1 MQYSVFFLSTLVN
14 YFCRMKHLKGALAVF
29 IGAASFGVLSTFV
42 KKAYAAGFSLGE
54 VTGVQALLGMLILW
68 IIFIM
73 MKVIQIDFNKYPR
86 KTASWKIMMAGISTG
101 IVSIIYYKCVQ
112 LVPASIAIVLLMQF
126 IWIGAL
132 INYLVFKQK
141 PTKKQSIGIALIL
154 AATLLATGV
163 FESTIQDISALG
175 IFYGIL
181 AALAYSIFLM
191 VNGKVGND
199 YPPVQKSA
207 LMVTGACILIFVVL
221 QPFSLLQT
229 TVDLEIYKYGVLLA
243 VFGTV
248 LPPFL
253 FAYGMPKIDMA
264 LGSILSAVEL
274 PVAVAM
280 SYFVLYEKVSLLQ
293 WLGVAFILAVVIWT
307 NYNKKSKL
315 L

>member
-1 MQYSVFFLSTLVN
+1 
-14 YFCRMKHLKGALAVF
+14 MKRFQGALAVF

-54 VTGVQALLGMLILW
+54 VTGIQAMLGMLILW
-68 IIFIM
+68 IIFFF
-73 MKVIQIDFNKYPR
+73 MKIGKVDFSKYPR
-86 KTASWKIMMAGISTG
+86 KTPFWKILISGISTG
-101 IVSIIYYKCVQ
+101 VVSVLYYKCVQ

-132 INYLVFKQK
+132 INFSIFKQK
-141 PTKKQSIGIALIL
+141 PTKRQTIGIILI
-154 AATLLATGV
+154 LLATLFATGV
-163 FESTIQDISALG
+163 LESSIQDISIVG
-175 IFYGIL
+175 IAYGLL

-207 LMVTGACILIFVVL
+207 LMVTGAFLMIFILL
-221 QPFSLLQT
+221 QPVTLFQANI
-229 TVDLEIYKYGVLLA
+229 DAQIYKYGVLLA
-243 VFGTV
+243 LFGAV

-253 FAYGMPKIDMA
+253 LAYGMPKIDLA

-280 SYFVLYEKVSLLQ
+280 SYFVLHENVSILQ
-293 WLGVAFILAVVIWT
+293 WFGVGFILAVVVWT
-307 NYNKKSKL
+307 NYKKKANSI
-315 L
+315 

>member
-1 MQYSVFFLSTLVN
+1 
-14 YFCRMKHLKGALAVF
+14 MKHLKGALAVF

-68 IIFIM
+68 IIFIV
-73 MKVIQIDFNKYPR
+73 MKVIKVDFNKYPR

-141 PTKKQSIGIALIL
+141 PTKKQSIGIVLIL

-163 FESTIQDISALG
+163 FESAIQDLSALG

-181 AALAYSIFLM
+181 AALAYSIFIM

-221 QPFSLLQT
+221 QPFSLLQKT
-229 TVDLEIYKYGVLLA
+229 TVDLEIYKYGILLA

-253 FAYGMPKIDMA
+253 FAYGMPKIDLA

-280 SYFVLYEKVSLLQ
+280 SYFVLYENVSLLQ
-293 WLGVAFILAVVIWT
+293 WLGVSFILAVVIWT

>member
-1 MQYSVFFLSTLVN
+1 
-14 YFCRMKHLKGALAVF
+14 MKRFQGALAVF

-54 VTGVQALLGMLILW
+54 VTGVQAMLGMLILW
-68 IIFIM
+68 IIFFF
-73 MKVIQIDFNKYPR
+73 MKIGKVDFSKYPR
-86 KTASWKIMMAGISTG
+86 KTPFWKILISGISTG
-101 IVSIIYYKCVQ
+101 LVSVLYYKCVQ

-132 INYLVFKQK
+132 INFSIFKQK
-141 PTKKQSIGIALIL
+141 PTKSQTIGIILI
-154 AATLLATGV
+154 LLATLFATGA
-163 FESTIQDISALG
+163 FEATIQDISIVG
-175 IFYGIL
+175 IAYGLL
-181 AALAYSIFLM
+181 AALAYSIFLI

-207 LMVTGACILIFVVL
+207 LMVTGAFLMIFILL
-221 QPFSLLQT
+221 QPITLFQPNIDT
-229 TVDLEIYKYGVLLA
+229 QIYKYGILLA

-253 FAYGMPKIDMA
+253 FAYGMPKIDLA

-280 SYFVLYEKVSLLQ
+280 SYFVLHENVSILQ
-293 WLGVAFILAVVIWT
+293 WFGVGFILAVVVWT
-307 NYNKKSKL
+307 NYKKKANSI
-315 L
+315 

>member
-1 MQYSVFFLSTLVN
+1 
-14 YFCRMKHLKGALAVF
+14 MKNLQGALAVF

-42 KKAYAAGFSLGE
+42 KKAYSAGFSLGE

-68 IIFIM
+68 IIFLL
-73 MKVIQIDFNKYPR
+73 MKITKVNLDKYPR
-86 KTASWKIMMAGISTG
+86 KTASWKIMLAGISTG
-101 IVSIIYYKCVQ
+101 VVSVLYYKCVQ

-126 IWIGAL
+126 IWISALVNYILFKHKPSKKQRVGIILILIATLFATGAL
-132 INYLVFKQK
+132 
-141 PTKKQSIGIALIL
+141 
-154 AATLLATGV
+154 
-163 FESTIQDISALG
+163 ESNIHEISTLG
-175 IFYGIL
+175 IVYGLL
-181 AALAYSIFLM
+181 AALAYSIFII

-207 LMVTGACILIFVVL
+207 LMVTGACILIFILL
-221 QPFSLLQT
+221 QPISLVQVT
-229 TVDLEIYKYGVLLA
+229 IDPQIYTYGILLA

-253 FAYGMPKIDMA
+253 FAYGMPKIDIA

-280 SYFVLYEKVSLLQ
+280 SYFVLHENVSILQ
-293 WLGVAFILAVVIWT
+293 WFGVAFILSVVVWI
-307 NYNKKSKL
+307 NYKKNSKL